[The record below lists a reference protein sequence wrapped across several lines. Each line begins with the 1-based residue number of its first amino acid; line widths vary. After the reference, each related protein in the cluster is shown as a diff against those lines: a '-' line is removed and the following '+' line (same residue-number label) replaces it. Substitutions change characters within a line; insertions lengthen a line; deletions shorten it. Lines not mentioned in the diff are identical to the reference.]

1 MRLTWK
7 DGIATVLTAGIVA
20 LYAAYVADE
29 KLPLVSGPRVL
40 AGLILVVGLTACAIG
55 GTAIAKDGSAG
66 LTVYVGSTLGAAAFL
81 AALITMITG
90 AGSTLAI
97 LVGVTV
103 ALWLLATVRHAVA
116 RTTTSDRTPD
126 HELAGHRP

>member
-20 LYAAYVADE
+20 LYAGFLAGAT
-29 KLPLVSGPRVL
+29 LPLFAGPRAL
-40 AGLILVVGLTACAIG
+40 AGLILVVGMTACAIG
-55 GTAIAKDGSAG
+55 GTALNDGATNG
-66 LTVYVGSTLGAAAFL
+66 PTVHVGSTLGAAAFL
-81 AALITMITG
+81 AALVTMISG

-103 ALWLLATVRHAVA
+103 TLWLLATVRHAVT
-116 RTTTSDRTPD
+116 RTTAPDR
-126 HELAGHRP
+126 ELAGHRP